1 MFKTVLF
8 PIDQSRESREAADTV
23 ANIVKT
29 YKSRLIILSVVEIP
43 EEEEPPTSAADR
55 TMASPEAIAELL
67 ADAKALFRGQG
78 IEAEILEREGKP
90 AFTICDVADEINA
103 NLIIMGCRGLGLTDE
118 GAAESVTNRV
128 INLSP
133 CPVLIVP

>member
-23 ANIVKT
+23 ANLVRT
-29 YKSRLIILSVVEIP
+29 FQSRLTLLSVVESSDEASAEGP
-43 EEEEPPTSAADR
+43 MTS
-55 TMASPEAIAELL
+55 PQAIAALL
-67 ADAKALFRGQG
+67 EEAKALFQGHG
-78 IEAEILEREGKP
+78 IEVEVIEREGKP
-90 AFTICDVADEINA
+90 AFTICDVADEIEA
-103 NLIIMGCRGLGLTDE
+103 DLIIMGCRGLGLTDE

>member
-23 ANIVKT
+23 ARLVKNHH
-29 YKSRLIILSVVEIP
+29 SRLVVLSVVEALDT
-43 EEEEPPTSAADR
+43 EHPPASAADQAM
-55 TMASPEAIAELL
+55 TSPQAIAKLL
-67 ADAKALFRGQG
+67 EEAKALFHQAGV
-78 IEAEILEREGKP
+78 EAELIEREGKP

-103 NLIIMGCRGLGLTDE
+103 DLIIMGCRGLGLTEE
-118 GAAESVTNRV
+118 GASESVTSRV

>member
-8 PIDQSRESREAADTV
+8 PIDQSRAAREAAEVVTNV
-23 ANIVKT
+23 VQK
-29 YKSRLIILSVVEIP
+29 YGSRLILLSVVE
-43 EEEEPPTSAADR
+43 EPTADAPNSDP
-55 TMASPEAIAELL
+55 MMSPEAVAKLL
-67 ADAKALFRGQG
+67 ENAQALFSQQG
-78 IEAEILEREGKP
+78 ITAEVLERQGKP
-90 AFTICDVADEINA
+90 AFTICDVADEIEA

-118 GAAESVTNRV
+118 GATDSVTSRV